1 MPRRPLDRESE
12 SSGCRAQRC
21 HGRSPS
27 VPKKEILLECAL
39 RFLDYKYRARG
50 VRALS
55 DVLAPDPTRSQHAH
69 AHTIAAGV
77 PADSPQPV
85 PAALW
90 ARIVSLGMRM
100 CFFLPSSFPSVMLDR
115 RRRPHLQT
123 AGRPLEAGLPAAVV
137 GPSRDVAPHTPLAWR
152 LSVRA
157 RACMRRRAP

>member
-12 SSGCRAQRC
+12 SSGAARKGATAGRRPFQRRKSYLVRYASLITST
-21 HGRSPS
+21 GRE
-27 VPKKEILLECAL
+27 V
-39 RFLDYKYRARG
+39 F
-50 VRALS
+50 ALS

-123 AGRPLEAGLPAAVV
+123 AGRPLEAGLPAAAV